1 MKYIDDR
8 GNFINFNNQDWSIN
22 LVFTKVKKIVLSNNK
37 NFNDY
42 KDGSSF
48 IQNLPIDNYSSLA
61 NTQNINVNTNEN
73 INSNQINDLNSDL
86 LLSR

>member
-1 MKYIDDR
+1 M
-8 GNFINFNNQDWSIN
+8 
-22 LVFTKVKKIVLSNNK
+22 KKIFLTNNL

-42 KDGSSF
+42 KTPSSF
-48 IQNLPIDNYSSLA
+48 IQNLPIDNYSSSA